1 MRQILWLVLVL
12 VGCRSVE
19 PHAVMTPEVLDF
31 GTIAIDDS
39 KTLSVS
45 FDNLMD
51 EDVYLYMLAPSTFEA
66 DWVPAGDDQGTPF
79 DLDEE
84 IVLGGSQELSIDV
97 SYGCWAQD
105 HGFFRWEITVLSGL
119 EDSGYWEATREV
131 GELTLMGSC
140 E

>member
-1 MRQILWLVLVL
+1 MRNVLLLVLVFA
-12 VGCRSVE
+12 GCRSVE
-19 PHAVMTPEVLDF
+19 PHAVMTPDVLDF

-39 KTLSVS
+39 RVLSVT
-45 FDNLMD
+45 FENLVD
-51 EDVYLYMLAPSTFEA
+51 EDVYLYTLVPSTFEA

-84 IVLGGSQELSIDV
+84 IVLPASQELSFDV
-97 SYGCWAQD
+97 DYGCWAQD
-105 HGFFRWEITVLSGL
+105 HGFFRWEITVLSAL
-119 EDSGYWEATREV
+119 EDNGYWEATREV